1 MKALNSRHEAW
12 HRIYLHTSSAN
23 NTLSQFV
30 DQEPVRRRTCIAA
43 ARCSLVRQAT
53 DEFERRT
60 LGSSADT
67 SPADGKVL
75 AVIAEK
81 TNEMVLEPS

>member
-1 MKALNSRHEAW
+1 MRLLDKGDVLR
-12 HRIYLHTSSAN
+12 
-23 NTLSQFV
+23 NTLSRFI
-30 DQEPVRRRTCIAA
+30 DQEPVRRRTCLAA

-60 LGSSADT
+60 LGSSGDT

-75 AVIAEK
+75 ALIAEK
-81 TNEMVLEPS
+81 TLEMGLEPF